1 MLVDA
6 LAVCLPDDPEGNAK
20 LMFSIL
26 ECLPKGNRVRSSPLL
41 FQLDVVHAHPRSR
54 SNSIWYGCG
63 SAAPAVLTVTPS
75 INSNQ

>member
-26 ECLPKGNRVRSSPLL
+26 ECLPKGNRVYTN
-41 FQLDVVHAHPRSR
+41 FIQFNF
-54 SNSIWYGCG
+54 NSI
-63 SAAPAVLTVTPS
+63 
-75 INSNQ
+75 NF

>member
-41 FQLDVVHAHPRSR
+41 FQLDVVHAHPRSS

-63 SAAPAVLTVTPS
+63 SAAPVVLTVTPS

>member
-26 ECLPKGNRVRSSPLL
+26 ECLPKGNRVM
-41 FQLDVVHAHPRSR
+41 QI
-54 SNSIWYGCG
+54 SIELKSGNEISFEKTFRNCRRRC
-63 SAAPAVLTVTPS
+63 SC
-75 INSNQ
+75 